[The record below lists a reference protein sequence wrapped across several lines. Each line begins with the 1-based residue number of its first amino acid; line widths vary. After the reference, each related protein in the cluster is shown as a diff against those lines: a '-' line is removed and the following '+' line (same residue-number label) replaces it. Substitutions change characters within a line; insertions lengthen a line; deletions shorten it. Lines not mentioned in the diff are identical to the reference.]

1 MRILI
6 DTNVILDIVQKQEPF
21 FADSYQALRKAIETN
36 VECLISASAATDIFY
51 MLRRAFQS
59 SQKAKERIEQLS
71 QIFAFADVQGAD
83 IQTALM
89 RSMPDFED
97 AVVEA
102 VAERSGAS
110 YILTRNIRDFVG
122 SSVPAVTPA
131 EFLKKQVEV

>member
-6 DTNVILDIVQKQEPF
+6 DTNIILDIVQKQEPF

-110 YILTRNIRDFVG
+110 YILTRNIRDFAG

>member
-1 MRILI
+1 
-6 DTNVILDIVQKQEPF
+6 
-21 FADSYQALRKAIETN
+21 
-36 VECLISASAATDIFY
+36 

-71 QIFAFADVQGAD
+71 QIFAFADVQGSD

-89 RSMPDFED
+89 CSMPDFEG
-97 AVVEA
+97 AVVDA

-110 YILTRNIRDFVG
+110 YILTRNIRDFAG

-131 EFLKKQVEV
+131 EFLKK

>member
-6 DTNVILDIVQKQEPF
+6 DTNIILDIVQKQEPF

-97 AVVEA
+97 AVVDA